1 VSVKVRV
8 ERIRRGQR
16 TAEVEYIVT
25 KAPRKRRPLPEG
37 DGQVFD
43 ASSDPWDM
51 DGQASELRLP
61 WRLNSRRS

>member
-1 VSVKVRV
+1 MKVRV

-25 KAPRKRRPLPEG
+25 KAPRKRRLMPE
-37 DGQVFD
+37 QEPVSSSP
-43 ASSDPWDM
+43 SSDPWDM

-61 WRLNSRRS
+61 WRLNSRRA